1 VIEFLGGS
9 DRLLALAWALPI
21 AAMLAAI
28 LLRAAARPR
37 AAPILWALALLPTIV
52 TYLAGPV
59 SRAYHYHGFLQQSI
73 VYQILEDGLPPVNPL
88 LAGETVRY
96 AWGAHLVVA
105 GVTRALGVSPAW
117 SFALL
122 NVGGLAISVLLL
134 HRAARR
140 LADREGAVLGVTLS
154 FFAFTC
160 MPILY
165 RIAPAWLVDGRGGQP
180 VEKFSDLQPMAMGL
194 TCCAIVI
201 HAVVRL
207 VDGRDRP
214 APALLALF
222 AGVAAC
228 GFFYPLLWLGIV
240 AGGGA
245 AVLAI
250 WLRFPAL
257 RRRVVLAGAAAGA
270 GAAAVLPYLLL
281 VANAHAEA
289 PPLSLAGPRHIA
301 AYGANVL
308 FALLPLAA
316 LALWARRD
324 VADAAR
330 AHAPAFWALGT
341 FAAANALVSAAV
353 TGPVD
358 PGIEYKYRMLAFI
371 AIGLLAGTAV
381 SALRRRSAIA
391 AFALL
396 AIFLMP
402 MVNNL
407 RGKIAYGAPTDPF
420 REDGVLMRHADPD
433 QDELYRWIA
442 ANTPP
447 HAALVDTHLTIPVFA
462 RRALFV
468 GTDLRRERARRE
480 RGDAERFRDGWT
492 LDAERTL
499 PQVVGGAAGEIA
511 RRVAAARAVL
521 DGGSL
526 DRACQ
531 AFTETERRGAIDGIF
546 VVARDGPTR
555 ERLEGDARFERVFA
569 NGAASIY
576 RFGGDVAR
584 PGRGPDEA
592 R

>member
-1 VIEFLGGS
+1 VESVIERLGGT
-9 DRLLALAWALPI
+9 DRLVALAWAMPI
-21 AAMLAAI
+21 GALLAAI
-28 LLRAAARPR
+28 FLWAVAHPR
-37 AAPILWALALLPTIV
+37 RAPILWALALLPTIV
-52 TYLAGPV
+52 TYVAGPT

-73 VYQILEDGLPPVNPL
+73 VYQILENGLPPANPL
-88 LAGETVRY
+88 LAGETLRY

-122 NVGGLAISVLLL
+122 NVAGLAISVLLL

-140 LADREGAVLGVTLS
+140 LADRDGAVFGVTLS

-160 MPILY
+160 MPMLY
-165 RIAPAWLVDGRGGQP
+165 RIVPAWLADGRGGQP

-194 TCCAIVI
+194 TCCAVAI
-201 HAVVRL
+201 HAIVRL
-207 VDGRDRP
+207 VDDRDRP

-228 GFFYPLLWLGIV
+228 GFLYPLLWLGIV

-245 AVLAI
+245 AALAI

-281 VANAHAEA
+281 AANAQAEA
-289 PPLSLAGPRHIA
+289 PPLSLAGPRHVA
-301 AYGANVL
+301 AYGANVI
-308 FALLPLAA
+308 FALLPVGA
-316 LALWARRD
+316 LVLWARRD

-330 AHAPAFWALGT
+330 AHAPVFWALGA

-358 PGIEYKYRMLAFI
+358 PGIEYKYRMLSFI
-371 AIGLLAGTAV
+371 VIGLLAGGALA
-381 SALRRRSAIA
+381 ALRRRSAIA

-420 REDGVLMRHADPD
+420 REDGVLMGHADPD

-447 HAALVDTHLTIPVFA
+447 RAALVDTHLTIPVFA

-468 GTDLRRERARRE
+468 GTDIRRERDQRE
-480 RGDAERFRDGWT
+480 PGDAERFRDGWT

-499 PQVVGGAAGEIA
+499 PQVVGGDADEVA
-511 RRVAAARAVL
+511 RRLAAARAVL

-526 DRACQ
+526 DRA
-531 AFTETERRGAIDGIF
+531 AEVFIETARRAEIDGIF
-546 VVARDGPTR
+546 VVARDEPAR
-555 ERLEGDARFERVFA
+555 ARLAGDPRFERVLA
-569 NGAASIY
+569 SRAAAVF
-576 RFGGDVAR
+576 RFVASPATR
-584 PGRGPDEA
+584 SSP
-592 R
+592 